1 MSFKNKVVVVTG
13 SGSGIGAAAAV
24 LFAEEG
30 AHVVIV
36 DYSETRANT
45 TAGKCEQYGNKVLV
59 IIADVSKQEDDEKII
74 KQTIETFG
82 KLDVLVNNAG
92 TVSQAK
98 ILDGTVLNTYDK
110 IMNINLRSV
119 VVLTSLAAPHLV
131 KTKGCIVNTSSVA
144 STDVKAG
151 SPFQS
156 YSISKAG
163 VDCFTRLSAFE
174 LASSGVRVN
183 AVNPGP
189 ALTNILEH
197 AGISG
202 NWEGS
207 AHSTALKKAAEPKE
221 VANLILYLASD
232 KANSITGACYKIDN
246 GMALM

>member
-24 LFAEEG
+24 LFAETG

-36 DYSETRANT
+36 DCSETRANT

-92 TVSQAK
+92 IVLKGT
-98 ILDGTVLNTYDK
+98 ILDGTILDTYDK
-110 IMNINLRSV
+110 IMNTNLRSV
-119 VVLTSLAAPHLV
+119 VVLTCLAAPHLA
-131 KTKGCIVNTSSVA
+131 KTKGCIVNTSSIA
-144 STDVKAG
+144 STKVKNG
-151 SPFQS
+151 YPYES
-156 YSISKAG
+156 YCVAKAG
-163 VDCFTRLSAFE
+163 VDSFTRASAFE

-189 ALTNILEH
+189 VLTNLLEH

-202 NWEGS
+202 NWERS
-207 AHSTALKKAAEPKE
+207 SKSTALKKASEPKE

-232 KANSITGACYKIDN
+232 KASSITGACYLIDN